1 MNTIAKKFVT
11 ATVAALSIG
20 ATVALTAAP
29 AEAKFGRK
37 GAFFGGLAVGLIGAG
52 IAAHHAHAYH
62 GYGYGYGYCYTKK
75 RPVYNRW
82 GEFRGFR
89 YIRICR

>member
-1 MNTIAKKFVT
+1 MNAAKKFAT
-11 ATVAALSIG
+11 ATIAALTIG

-37 GAFFGGLAVGLIGAG
+37 RAFWGGVGIGLLGAG
-52 IAAHHAHAYH
+52 LVGAHAYH
-62 GYGYGYGYCYTKK
+62 GHYGYYGGCWRDK

-82 GEFRGFR
+82 GEFRGYR
-89 YIRICR
+89 WIRVCN